1 MELGDM
7 SCLGHSLA
15 AVADQQAV
23 DGDGVRVALPRVD
36 STSVD
41 ARLGEP
47 AKLVWQLGF
56 SGEPTGGREGLELGG
71 LVRGTWGERPSGM
84 RGWRS

>member
-1 MELGDM
+1 MELSDM
-7 SCLGHSLA
+7 SCFGHSLA

-23 DGDGVRVALPRVD
+23 DGDGVGVALPRVD

-56 SGEPTGGREGLELGG
+56 SGEPTKGEGR
-71 LVRGTWGERPSGM
+71 VKS
-84 RGWRS
+84 WRVG

>member
-23 DGDGVRVALPRVD
+23 DCDGVGVALPRVD

-56 SGEPTGGREGLELGG
+56 SGEPTN
-71 LVRGTWGERPSGM
+71 GER
-84 RGWRS
+84 RVRIWRVG